1 MIILLAVSIICLLLS
16 CLLCWHTYKY
26 KSKVATINID
36 IQNQNKELE
45 LQNFTLQEQAKRLNK
60 DIDNNKEKLDIIC
73 EQITIANKTLQNDY
87 NNQKELVEKAYND
100 YCNSLDIQRKEKE
113 KQYNDE
119 FQNFV
124 LEYTAEK
131 QVLSYELKN
140 LQKELDTMKATK
152 AAAIEAQNKEQAIK
166 ENKEFYML
174 CPKAA
179 DIDDIKRL
187 ERIKPDL
194 HNPRILSMLIWST
207 FFQKPMTALCNK
219 VLGINQVT
227 GIYKIT
233 NQLNDMCYIGQ
244 AVDVATRWKAHAKC
258 GLDIDTP
265 QGNKLY
271 KAMKEDGIWNF
282 SWELIEKCSK
292 DQLDEKEKFYIELY
306 QSKNFGYNTTKG
318 NS

>member
-1 MIILLAVSIICLLLS
+1 MYLFIIGFCMLLLS
-16 CLLCWHTYKY
+16 CFILWYTYKY
-26 KSKVATINID
+26 KSNIITINND
-36 IQNQNKELE
+36 IQDKNKELE

-60 DIDNNKEKLDIIC
+60 DVLAEKEKLDLIC
-73 EQITIANKTLQNDY
+73 EQITIANQTLKNDY
-87 NNQKELVEKAYND
+87 DNQKELAEKAYND
-100 YCNSLDIQRKEKE
+100 YCSSLDIKRKEKE
-113 KQYNDE
+113 KQCDDE

-131 QVLSYELKN
+131 NVLSYELKT
-140 LQKELDTMKATK
+140 LQKELDTMKATR

-174 CPKAA
+174 CPNAA
-179 DIDDIKRL
+179 DVDDIKRL

-219 VLGINQVT
+219 VLGVNQVT

-282 SWELIEKCSK
+282 SWELIEKCPK